1 MDGPHSHDD
10 QVSSELTRRRF
21 MALGAGAAAGAL
33 VPVLAPQAQAT
44 AELDAALPFSMAMHI
59 HSSFS
64 EGWASM
70 SQHLDQATKNG
81 VNVIWWTDH
90 DFRMSATRFKNVVH
104 FTSLTQ
110 ETGQGGRWE
119 WTRRT
124 SGPLSASSVGQIVQ
138 TPASPN
144 DPVAQGSLSIT
155 ASSTSSSLATL
166 GFFADSHPA
175 GWNYQTNL
183 FGQVFT
189 IDVLPT
195 SVGADAFLDLVI
207 GTSYHPAING
217 RPAGQY
223 TVSYRVGGGH
233 PPGTRVAQ
241 GVQGIVYVAAT
252 PNQWNTISVNPCDDI
267 ALLWPDLDAR
277 DFASNTITVQAG
289 STGATASGYFDYLR
303 FQRPNSTGNIPLQ
316 IQQRIKKN
324 YTSKYPKVAQRPGIE
339 MGELLPHL
347 SWFGDSLKLADYSNV
362 TSTNHLDFMKQRVQQ
377 AHDAGGLVSYNHPY
391 GYSAGALLSQTQQD
405 ANRASVASTLLGN
418 RAIGVDVLE
427 VGYKSRAGM
436 DLAHHVGLWDILSRN
451 ALFLTG
457 NGVTDD
463 HSGTN
468 WLNQT
473 NNWVTSVW
481 APNKSLAALL
491 AAIRAGRAWTSSLSG
506 FRGQL
511 DVVADGVVPMGSVS
525 VSQVNQ
531 RQLNLMAT
539 GVPTGGSLRVVRGTV
554 DYAGTADPTPS
565 TQVVATYS
573 ADQLVGGSVNL
584 AVDTSVSRFVRT
596 EVRNSSGTTVAVSNP
611 VWLLRQQPPN
621 GIPAARVA

>member
-1 MDGPHSHDD
+1 MDGPHRHDAD
-10 QVSSELTRRRF
+10 SALTRRRF
-21 MALGAGAAAGAL
+21 IALGAGAAAGAL
-33 VPVLAPQAQAT
+33 VPVLAPEAEAV

-81 VNVIWWTDH
+81 VKVIWWSDH
-90 DFRMSATRFKNVVH
+90 DFRMSASRFKNVVH

-124 SGPLSASSVGQIVQ
+124 SGPLSASSLGQIVQ
-138 TPASPN
+138 SPASPN
-144 DPVAQGSLSIT
+144 DTVAQGSLFIT

-183 FGQVFT
+183 FGQIFT
-189 IDVLPT
+189 IDVMPT
-195 SVGADAFLDLVI
+195 SVSADAFLELVV
-207 GTSYHPAING
+207 GTSYHPATNG

-223 TVSYRVGGGH
+223 TVSYRVGGDK
-233 PPGTRVAQ
+233 PPGTRVTQ
-241 GVQGIVYVAAT
+241 GVNGIVYVAAT
-252 PNQWNTISVNPCDDI
+252 PNLWNTISVNPCDDI
-267 ALLWPDLDAR
+267 AVLWPDLDAR
-277 DFASNTITVQAG
+277 DFASNAITVGAG
-289 STGATASGYFDYLR
+289 STGATATGYFDYLR
-303 FQRPNSTGNIPLQ
+303 FQRPKSTGNIPIR

-324 YTSKYPKVAQRPGIE
+324 YAGKYPAVAQRPGLE

-362 TSTNHLDFMKQRVQQ
+362 NSSNHLDFMKQRVQQ

-391 GYSAGALLSQTQQD
+391 GYTSVALLSQAQQD
-405 ANRASVASTLLGN
+405 ANRASVASTLIGN
-418 RAIGVDVLE
+418 KAIGVDILE
-427 VGYKSRAGM
+427 VGYRSRAGM
-436 DLAHHVGLWDILSRN
+436 DLLHHVGLWDILSRN

-457 NGVTDD
+457 NGTTDD

-481 APNKSLAALL
+481 APDKSLVSLLAAL
-491 AAIRAGRAWTSSLSG
+491 RAGRAWTASLSG

-511 DVVADGVVPMGSVS
+511 DVVADGVVRMGSVS
-525 VSQVNQ
+525 VSSVNQ
-531 RQLNLMAT
+531 RQLNLLAT
-539 GVPTGGSLRVVRGTV
+539 GVPAGGTLRVMRGTV
-554 DYAGTADPTPS
+554 DYAGAADPTPS

-573 ADQLVGGSVNL
+573 ADQLAGGSVNL
-584 AVDTSVSRFVRT
+584 MVDTSVSRFVRT
-596 EVRNSSGTTVAVSNP
+596 EVRDAGGTTVAVSNP
-611 VWLLRQQPPN
+611 VWLLREQPPN
-621 GIPAARVA
+621 GIPAARAA